1 MDCLRAERVTD
12 QGRGFG
18 LAPYRS
24 AMNHHHERE
33 LTHLVAEHD
42 RAYQAKEFKLAHSLA
57 ARIFMRYG
65 YKVRAEVQPFE
76 PKLVKT

>member
-1 MDCLRAERVTD
+1 
-12 QGRGFG
+12 
-18 LAPYRS
+18 
-24 AMNHHHERE
+24 MNHHHERE

-42 RAYQAKEFKLAHSLA
+42 RAYQAKEFKLALSLA
-57 ARIFMRYG
+57 SRIFIRYG